1 MPGQVCVDASLVLML
16 LLPHDLTLHADALWR
31 TWVKRDV
38 DRITPPLFFAE
49 VTSVLRERVYHS
61 QIETEE
67 GDAAFAVFMKLNVK
81 SVVPA
86 DLQSRAW
93 SAAKQYNRPRAYDAQ
108 YLAVATAAG
117 CELWTGDQR
126 LVRAV
131 NASWVKWLGD
141 HSLR

>member
-1 MPGQVCVDASLVLML
+1 MCSGR
-16 LLPHDLTLHADALWR
+16 LTGP
-31 TWVKRDV
+31 VKPIPDGG
-38 DRITPPLFFAE
+38 PPAE
-49 VTSVLRERVYHS
+49 
-61 QIETEE
+61 
-67 GDAAFAVFMKLNVK
+67 
-81 SVVPA
+81 
-86 DLQSRAW
+86 LQSRAW
-93 SAAKQYNRPRAYDAQ
+93 STAKQYNRPRAYDAQ